1 MKRLKLLLRKYW
13 WLFAIILV
21 IGYGIVSNL
30 GGTAGEPYLG
40 SYDSDFYYAEESMAV
55 MSSDRSSGGFM
66 YEDEVSSGEYEAKIM
81 RSGSLTLHVDNV
93 QEAAEAMQLYVD
105 GLGGAVLS
113 SSVTRGG
120 SSYSGY
126 LTVRVPAESFEDAM
140 AGLKELALYV
150 NYEYTNADDI
160 TETYMDLEARL
171 NNLQAEEAQYLE
183 IMNMSGTVEEILQ
196 VTAALA
202 DVRYEIETTESSL
215 AYYDARVDYSTIDL
229 TLSEDES
236 VSAVTETWRPISTI
250 RDAFSDWIVTLQG
263 LVDWGI
269 YLAIYL
275 WPVAV
280 GILVWR
286 WVKRKRG

>member
-1 MKRLKLLLRKYW
+1 M
-13 WLFAIILV
+13 
-21 IGYGIVSNL
+21 
-30 GGTAGEPYLG
+30 
-40 SYDSDFYYAEESMAV
+40 
-55 MSSDRSSGGFM
+55 
-66 YEDEVSSGEYEAKIM
+66 
-81 RSGSLTLHVDNV
+81 
-93 QEAAEAMQLYVD
+93 
-105 GLGGAVLS
+105 
-113 SSVTRGG
+113 
-120 SSYSGY
+120 
-126 LTVRVPAESFEDAM
+126 RVPAESFEDAM